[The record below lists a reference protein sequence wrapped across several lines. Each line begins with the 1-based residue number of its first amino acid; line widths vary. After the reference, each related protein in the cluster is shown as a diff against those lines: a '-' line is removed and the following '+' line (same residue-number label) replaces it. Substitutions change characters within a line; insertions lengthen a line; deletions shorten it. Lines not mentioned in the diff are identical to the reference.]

1 MRLTSRDLRL
11 PLAEEEMI
19 PQAGEYDRTGAYPQ
33 PIFAKAWELGL
44 CNTHIPLEYGGPGL
58 GALEG
63 VLIAEELAYACSGM
77 MTAMEANGLAC
88 SPVILAGTDAQKRE
102 YLGRL
107 TSQPLQAAY
116 CVTEPG
122 AGSDVAGIKTKCEK
136 VGDEY
141 VLNGSKMWIT
151 NGSVANWYFLL
162 ARNAEA
168 PPGTSTGQAFTAFIV
183 DRDTPGITVGRKEIN
198 MGQRCSDTRGIT
210 FEDVR
215 VPARNVLGAHGKGFS
230 VAMRAFDQTRPPVAA
245 GAVGLARRCLE
256 EALKYATARKT
267 FGKAIIEHQ
276 GVSFLLADMAT
287 SVEAARLL
295 TYKAAWIADRADEAM
310 ARGGQGVRNTMAASM
325 AKLFASEAA
334 NKCAADAVQVF
345 GGAGFNSEYPVEKL
359 YRDARIYTI
368 YEGTSQVQ
376 KMIIGREI
384 AGDASKINP

>member
-1 MRLTSRDLRL
+1 MA
-11 PLAEEEMI
+11 PA
-19 PQAGEYDRTGAYPQ
+19 AGEYDRSGAYPQ
-33 PIFAKAWELGL
+33 PIFRAAWEVGL
-44 CNTHIPLEYGGPGL
+44 CNTHVPEEYGGPGL

-63 VLIAEELAYACSGM
+63 VLIAEELAWACSGM
-77 MTAMEANGLAC
+77 MTAMEANGLAAA
-88 SPVILAGTDAQKRE
+88 PVILAGNHEQKRE

-107 TSQPLQAAY
+107 TAAPVQAAY

-122 AGSDVAGIKTKCEK
+122 AGSDVAGIKTKCRK

-141 VLNGSKMWIT
+141 IINGSKMWIT

-168 PPGTSTGQAFTAFIV
+168 EAGTPAGQAFTAFV
-183 DRDTPGITVGRKEIN
+183 LDKESAGITVGRKEVN

-210 FEDVR
+210 FEEVR
-215 VPARNVLGAHGKGFS
+215 VPARNVLGGHGKGFS
-230 VAMRAFDQTRPPVAA
+230 VAMRAFDGTRPPVAA
-245 GAVGLARRCLE
+245 GAVGLARRCLD
-256 EALKYATARKT
+256 EALSYAAARRT
-267 FGKAIIEHQ
+267 FGKAIMEHQ

-287 SVEAARLL
+287 SIEAARLL
-295 TYKAAWIADRADEAM
+295 TYKAAWMADRGEEQVAA
-310 ARGGQGVRNTMAASM
+310 GGAPIRNTMYASM

-334 NKCAADAVQVF
+334 NKAAADAVQVF

-384 AGDASKINP
+384 GSDRSKVTP